1 MKRDYFEAMQP
12 HKMALR
18 GSVVFGCSSGV
29 LALMLLLATSQAT
42 PIPSLLRGHAP
53 ASTPGGTN
61 GLRDLPMTID
71 AGSQT
76 ASLNVPSPFHSVVI
90 QYCPVASGTWV
101 NFKTLSVKATPSD
114 IRISLPGDYAQKLW
128 RATGSKV
135 AAPAIRNKYP
145 SKFFAGK
152 KSFRENVAPS
162 YTQNA
167 PQVANGPVALASAGT
182 VANNAVE
189 GDARAGSL
197 PAATIEESDIWKAD
211 GSTVYFFNQLR
222 GLQVI
227 DLSDPANPTL
237 QAYFRLPAKGQD
249 LYIVPG
255 SGSIRYAV
263 LLTQEYDNSSWCG
276 NTGVKLVKVEGSS
289 AMIVDQAVVSG
300 WMADSRM
307 VGNRLYLATQHWT
320 WDNSGINED
329 ATVLNELVVDPV
341 AGTLSTGNS
350 HTIAGSWPVIS
361 AGNDWMAV
369 TGGDWSDWQSS
380 KVTLFSLGKDG
391 AAQLTASPVALCGRL
406 YNKYDVQYDGA
417 TLSAVSQRWVNDTNS
432 GSNDSWWNGT
442 QVTTLENFNYE
453 GSNLASLEIVRGETL
468 QAVRFDG
475 DKAYVVTSRQ
485 NDPLFVID
493 LSSPTNPVVAG
504 QLEVPGWSTQI
515 VPVGQNKLFTIGYG
529 SDWNVCASLF
539 DVSDPA
545 NPALLNRVSMSS
557 NWGWSAATYDDKALK
572 VLPDSGLVLVPY
584 TACNSTNGTTEH
596 FVQFLNLDA
605 AAGTLSLAGKIDHN
619 FDPLRADLV
628 GSCLASIS
636 QRELVTASIT
646 DHSAPVLLA
655 DLLLAWPVNRVLSTT
670 NHLIQIEEG
679 ASSCWWGWSGS
690 AVATARISP
699 VSDPDSVLAE
709 IPLGGGIVKDAVL
722 RGTSLYVLRQDPADV
737 SYWGWYSSDVQ
748 SHPSPTLTLDI
759 YDASQLPDLNLSG
772 RASLQLPG
780 NDSAWDL
787 SSLLF
792 PSDKSAV
799 VVAQPQVRAFR
810 WRGWMPVTD
819 PTPAVMRSGARA
831 AACCVYPGY
840 NYLAQSTN
848 PPFAVIFQ
856 TENSSAPIAQPPLPL
871 TDTNATPVVSS
882 AAGGGLLVFGYAS
895 KETPLANG
903 SGELSASQHNL
914 RVLDLNDL
922 TTPILGPAI
931 TLPGRLLG
939 VTDITSDGF
948 LAWSETKTRTNSRQ
962 IQVSACNAVTLSL
975 ITGSD
980 LGTNSGCITT
990 AGRNLFSVQG
1000 HDVVCYSL
1008 SDAGVLAGTGRATF
1022 DWVPSSLRLT
1032 TTPSVTLLGSDWQ
1045 HLFSWS
1051 YADPKAEVLDWATDR
1066 SVDLQ
1071 KSANLTD
1078 RSVLSP
1084 AGQYGVD
1091 EYHP

>member
-1 MKRDYFEAMQP
+1 MYPLGKIAMR
-12 HKMALR
+12 KGFL
-18 GSVVFGCSSGV
+18 GCLHGF
-29 LALMLLLATSQAT
+29 LAMMLLMEASQAALFSVKSNGSRD
-42 PIPSLLRGHAP
+42 IPL
-53 ASTPGGTN
+53 
-61 GLRDLPMTID
+61 TID
-71 AGSQT
+71 AGSRT
-76 ASLNVPSPFHSVVI
+76 ASLKVPSPFNSVVI
-90 QYCPVASGTWV
+90 QYRPIAGGSWV
-101 NFKTLSVKATPSD
+101 NFKTISVKATPSD
-114 IRISLPGDYAQKLW
+114 LRISLPGDYAQKSW

-135 AAPAIRNKYP
+135 AAAAIRSKYP

-152 KSFRENVAPS
+152 KSFGETVATS

-167 PQVANGPVALASAGT
+167 PQGGNNPVVALATAGT
-182 VANNAVE
+182 VASTAVTT
-189 GDARAGSL
+189 GDARV
-197 PAATIEESDIWKAD
+197 AASPTATVEESDIWKAD

-227 DLSDPANPTL
+227 DLSDSANPTL

-249 LYIVPG
+249 LYVVPG
-255 SGSIRYAV
+255 SGSVRYAV
-263 LLTQEYDNSSWCG
+263 LLTQEFDNSSRYG
-276 NTGVKLVKVEGSS
+276 NTGIKLVKVDGYS
-289 AMIVDQAVVSG
+289 ATIVDKAVVSG

-307 VGNRLYLATQHWT
+307 VGNRLYLAAQHWT
-320 WDNSGINED
+320 WDNSGINQD

-361 AGNDWMAV
+361 AGNDWLAV
-369 TGGDWSDWQSS
+369 TGGDWSDWQNS
-380 KVTLFSLGKDG
+380 KITLFSLGKDG
-391 AAQLTASPVALCGRL
+391 ATQLTASPVALFGRL

-432 GSNDSWWNGT
+432 GSNNWWWNGT
-442 QVTTLENFNYE
+442 QVTTLENFNSL

-468 QAVRFDG
+468 QSARFAG
-475 DKAYVVTSRQ
+475 DKAYVVTARQ
-485 NDPLFVID
+485 IDPLFVID

-529 SDWNVCASLF
+529 SDWKVCASLF
-539 DVSDPA
+539 DVSDPV

-557 NWGWSAATYDDKALK
+557 NWGWSSATYDDKAMK
-572 VLPDSGLVLVPY
+572 VLPDNGLVLVPY
-584 TACNSTNGTTEH
+584 TAYNSSNGTTEH
-596 FVQFLNLDA
+596 FVQLLNLDA

-619 FDPLRADLV
+619 FDPLRADVV

-636 QRELVTASIT
+636 QRELVTTSIE

-679 ASSCWWGWSGS
+679 ASAYWWGWHGSGG
-690 AVATARISP
+690 ATARISP

-722 RGTSLYVLRQDPADV
+722 RDSSLYVLRQDPADV
-737 SYWGWYSSDVQ
+737 SYWGWWYSSGTPGN
-748 SHPSPTLTLDI
+748 PSPTLTLDI
-759 YDASQLPDLNLSG
+759 YDASKLPDLKLSG
-772 RASLQLPG
+772 SASRQLPG

-792 PSDKSAV
+792 PSAKSAV
-799 VVAQPQVRAFR
+799 VVAQPRVRCFR
-810 WRGWMPVTD
+810 RWGIMPVID
-819 PTPAVMRSGARA
+819 PLPVVRGVGIVKTTTSSASADSFVPTV

-840 NYLAQSTN
+840 NYPAQSTN
-848 PPFAVIFQ
+848 PPVAVIFQ
-856 TENSSAPIAQPPLPL
+856 TGNSSAPIAQAPLPL
-871 TDTNATPVVSS
+871 TDTNATPVVSP
-882 AAGGGLLVFGYAS
+882 AAGGGLMVYGYAS
-895 KETPLANG
+895 KEKPLSNG
-903 SGELSASQHNL
+903 SVELSTSQHNL
-914 RVLDLNDL
+914 RILDLNDPS
-922 TTPILGPAI
+922 TPILGPAM

-939 VTDITSDGF
+939 VTEITSDGF
-948 LAWSETKTRTNSRQ
+948 LAWTETKTSTNSRQ
-962 IQVSACNAVTLSL
+962 IQVSACNASTLSL
-975 ITGSD
+975 ITSSN
-980 LGTNSGCITT
+980 LGTNSGCITA

-1000 HDVVCYSL
+1000 NDLVRYSL
-1008 SDAGVLAGTGRATF
+1008 ADSGTLAGIGKVTF
-1022 DWVPSSLRLT
+1022 DWMPSSLRVAN
-1032 TTPSVTLLGSDWQ
+1032 TPSATILGADWQ

-1051 YADPKAEVLDWATDR
+1051 YADPNAEVLDWMTDR

-1071 KSANLTD
+1071 KSANLPD

-1084 AGQYGVD
+1084 ADQYGVD